1 MIVIFRQIIEIIMM
15 SSTNKDLV
23 NERSNSNIDTEE
35 MKKFLG
41 VILYGS
47 SENHSYLHETSV
59 KKV

>member
-1 MIVIFRQIIEIIMM
+1 MTSI
-15 SSTNKDLV
+15 NKDLV

-41 VILYGS
+41 VVLYGS
-47 SENHSYLHETSV
+47 TENHGYLHETSEK